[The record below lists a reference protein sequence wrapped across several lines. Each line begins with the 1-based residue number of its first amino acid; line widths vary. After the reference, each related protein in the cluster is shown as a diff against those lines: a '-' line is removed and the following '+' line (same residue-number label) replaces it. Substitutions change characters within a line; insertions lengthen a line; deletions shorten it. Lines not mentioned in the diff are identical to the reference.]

1 MQNKLLMIILDNL
14 PLVIASGNEGK
25 IKEFKKLLDD
35 FPIDLCTQPVGFE
48 IEETGNTFMENARIK
63 AIAVSQ
69 ATGNMSLA
77 DDSGLS
83 VDALGGAPGVYSSRY
98 ASSDKQ
104 RIEKL
109 LVELKPFSNRKA
121 KFECALCIAS
131 KEKVLIEVSG
141 FCEGL
146 ISFYPKGTN
155 GFGYDPIFEVS
166 GLGKTY
172 AEMDY
177 EGKKHIGHRGNAFK
191 LLIPKL
197 KKLLNS
203 TEN

>member
-1 MQNKLLMIILDNL
+1 LDNL
-14 PLVIASGNEGK
+14 PLLIASGNKGK
-25 IKEFKKLLDD
+25 IREFKKLLGD
-35 FPIDLCTQPVGFE
+35 FPFDILTQPVGFE
-48 IEETGNTFMENARIK
+48 IEETGNSFVENARIK

-69 ATGNMSLA
+69 ATGNLSLA

-83 VDALGGAPGVYSSRY
+83 VDALGGAPGIYSSRY

-131 KEKVLIEVSG
+131 GEKVLIEVSG

-146 ISFYPKGTN
+146 ITFSPRGKN
-155 GFGYDPIFEVS
+155 GFGYDPIFEVA
-166 GLGKTY
+166 GLGETY
-172 AEMDY
+172 AEMDH
-177 EGKKHIGHRGNAFK
+177 ERKKHIGHRGNAFQ
-191 LLIPKL
+191 LLIPEL
-197 KKLLNS
+197 KKLLTS
-203 TEN
+203 KEN

>member
-1 MQNKLLMIILDNL
+1 MDNV
-14 PLVIASGNEGK
+14 PLVIASGNRGK
-25 IKEFKKLLDD
+25 VGEFKKLLED
-35 FPIDLCTQPVGFE
+35 FPIDLLTQPVGFE
-48 IEETGNTFMENARIK
+48 IEETGSTFMENARIK

-69 ATGNMSLA
+69 ATGNLSLA

-83 VDALGGAPGVYSSRY
+83 VEALGGAPGIYSSRY

-109 LVELKPFSNRKA
+109 LAELKPFSNRKA

-131 KEKVLIEVSG
+131 GEKVLIEVSG

-146 ISFYPKGTN
+146 ITFCPKGKN

-172 AEMDY
+172 AEMDH
-177 EGKKHIGHRGNAFK
+177 EKKKHIGHRGNAFK
-191 LLIPKL
+191 MLIPEL
-197 KKLLNS
+197 KKLLTS
-203 TEN
+203 IEN

>member
-1 MQNKLLMIILDNL
+1 MDNV
-14 PLVIASGNEGK
+14 PLVIASGNKGK
-25 IKEFKKLLDD
+25 IGEFKKLLDD
-35 FPIDLCTQPVGFE
+35 FPIDLLTQPVGFE
-48 IEETGNTFMENARIK
+48 IEETGSTFMENARIK

-69 ATGNMSLA
+69 ATGNLSLA

-83 VDALGGAPGVYSSRY
+83 VEALGGAPGIYSSRY

-109 LVELKPFSNRKA
+109 LAELKPFSNRKA

-131 KEKVLIEVSG
+131 GEKVLIEVSG

-146 ISFYPKGTN
+146 ITFFPKGQN

-166 GLGKTY
+166 GLGETY
-172 AEMDY
+172 AEMDHQK
-177 EGKKHIGHRGNAFK
+177 KKHIGHRGNAFK

-197 KKLLNS
+197 KQLLGS
-203 TEN
+203 MKK

>member
-1 MQNKLLMIILDNL
+1 MDNV
-14 PLVIASGNEGK
+14 PLVIASGNKGK
-25 IKEFKKLLDD
+25 IGEFKKLLDD
-35 FPIDLCTQPVGFE
+35 FPIDLLTQPVGFE
-48 IEETGNTFMENARIK
+48 IEETGSTFMENARIK

-69 ATGNMSLA
+69 ATGNLSLA

-83 VDALGGAPGVYSSRY
+83 VEALGGAPGIYSSRY

-109 LVELKPFSNRKA
+109 LAELKPFSNRKA

-131 KEKVLIEVSG
+131 GEKVLIEVSG

-146 ISFYPKGTN
+146 ITFFPKGEN

-166 GLGKTY
+166 GLGETY
-172 AEMDY
+172 AEMDH
-177 EGKKHIGHRGNAFK
+177 EKKKHIGHRGNAFK

-197 KKLLNS
+197 KQLLGLMKK
-203 TEN
+203 

>member
-1 MQNKLLMIILDNL
+1 MDNF
-14 PLVIASGNEGK
+14 PLVIASGNQGK
-25 IKEFKKLLDD
+25 IGEFKKLLDD
-35 FPIDLCTQPVGFE
+35 FPFDLLTQPVGFE

-69 ATGNMSLA
+69 ATGNLSLA

-83 VDALGGAPGVYSSRY
+83 VESLGGAPGIYSSRY
-98 ASSDKQ
+98 ANSDKE

-109 LVELKPFSNRKA
+109 LSELKPFPNRKA

-131 KEKVLIEVSG
+131 GEKVMIEVSG

-146 ISFYPKGTN
+146 ITFSAKGKN

-166 GLGKTY
+166 ELGKTF
-172 AEMDY
+172 AEMDH
-177 EGKKHIGHRGNAFK
+177 ETKKHFGHRGNAFK
-191 LLIPKL
+191 LLKPEL
-197 KKLLNS
+197 KKLLKLMRN
-203 TEN
+203 

>member
-1 MQNKLLMIILDNL
+1 MDNV
-14 PLVIASGNEGK
+14 PLVIASGNKGK
-25 IKEFKKLLDD
+25 IGEFKKLLDD
-35 FPIDLCTQPVGFE
+35 FPIDLLTQPVGFE
-48 IEETGNTFMENARIK
+48 IEETGSTFMENARIK

-69 ATGNMSLA
+69 ATGNLSLA

-83 VDALGGAPGVYSSRY
+83 VEALGGAPGIYSSRY

-109 LVELKPFSNRKA
+109 LAELKPFSNRKA

-131 KEKVLIEVSG
+131 GEKVLIEVSG

-146 ISFYPKGTN
+146 ITLFPKGQN

-166 GLGKTY
+166 GLGETY
-172 AEMDY
+172 AEIDH
-177 EGKKHIGHRGNAFK
+177 EKKKQIGHRGSAFK
-191 LLIPKL
+191 LLKPKL
-197 KKLLNS
+197 KKLFNL
-203 TEN
+203 

>member
-1 MQNKLLMIILDNL
+1 MDNV
-14 PLVIASGNEGK
+14 PLVIASGNKGK
-25 IKEFKKLLDD
+25 IGEFKKLLED
-35 FPIDLCTQPVGFE
+35 FPIDLLTQPVGFE

-69 ATGNMSLA
+69 ATGNLSLA

-83 VDALGGAPGVYSSRY
+83 VEALGGAPGIYSSRY

-109 LVELKPFSNRKA
+109 LAELKPFSNRKA

-131 KEKVLIEVSG
+131 GEKVLIEVSG

-146 ISFYPKGTN
+146 ITFFPKGQN

-166 GLGKTY
+166 GLGETY
-172 AEMDY
+172 AEMDH
-177 EGKKHIGHRGNAFK
+177 EKKKHIGHRGNAFK
-191 LLIPKL
+191 LLIPEL
-197 KKLLNS
+197 KKLLGS
-203 TEN
+203 MKK

>member
-1 MQNKLLMIILDNL
+1 MDNV
-14 PLVIASGNEGK
+14 PLVIASGNKGK
-25 IKEFKKLLDD
+25 IGEFKKLLDD
-35 FPIDLCTQPVGFE
+35 FPFELLTQPVGFE

-69 ATGNMSLA
+69 ATGKLSLA

-83 VDALGGAPGVYSSRY
+83 VEALGGAPGIYSSRY

-109 LVELKPFSNRKA
+109 LADLKPFSNRKA

-131 KEKVLIEVSG
+131 GEKVLIEVSG

-146 ISFYPKGTN
+146 ITFFPKGEN

-166 GLGKTY
+166 GLGETY
-172 AEMDY
+172 AEMDHQK
-177 EGKKHIGHRGNAFK
+177 KKHIGHRGNAFK
-191 LLIPKL
+191 LLIPEL
-197 KKLLNS
+197 NQLLGSMKK
-203 TEN
+203 

>member
-1 MQNKLLMIILDNL
+1 MDNV
-14 PLVIASGNEGK
+14 PLVIASGNKGK
-25 IKEFKKLLDD
+25 IEEFKKLLDD
-35 FPIDLCTQPVGFE
+35 FPIDLLTQPVGFE
-48 IEETGNTFMENARIK
+48 IEETGSTFMENARIK

-69 ATGNMSLA
+69 ATGNLSLA

-83 VDALGGAPGVYSSRY
+83 VEALGGAPGIYSSRY

-109 LVELKPFSNRKA
+109 LAELKPFSNRKA

-131 KEKVLIEVSG
+131 GEKVLIEVSG

-146 ISFYPKGTN
+146 ITFFPKGQN

-166 GLGKTY
+166 GLGETY
-172 AEMDY
+172 AEMDH
-177 EGKKHIGHRGNAFK
+177 EKKKHIGHRGNAFK

-197 KKLLNS
+197 KQLLGS
-203 TEN
+203 MKK

>member
-1 MQNKLLMIILDNL
+1 MDNV
-14 PLVIASGNEGK
+14 PLVIASSNKGK
-25 IKEFKKLLDD
+25 IGEFKKLLDD
-35 FPIDLCTQPVGFE
+35 FPIDLLTQPVGFE
-48 IEETGNTFMENARIK
+48 IEETGSTFMENARIK

-69 ATGNMSLA
+69 ATGNLSLA

-83 VDALGGAPGVYSSRY
+83 VEALGGAPGIYSSRY

-109 LVELKPFSNRKA
+109 LAELKPFSNRKA

-131 KEKVLIEVSG
+131 GEKVLIEVSG

-146 ISFYPKGTN
+146 ITFFPKGQN

-166 GLGKTY
+166 GLGETY
-172 AEMDY
+172 AEMDH
-177 EGKKHIGHRGNAFK
+177 EKKKHIGHRGNAFK

-197 KKLLNS
+197 KQLLGS
-203 TEN
+203 MKK

>member
-1 MQNKLLMIILDNL
+1 MDNL
-14 PLVIASGNEGK
+14 PLLIASGNKGK
-25 IKEFKKLLDD
+25 IREFKKLLGD
-35 FPIDLCTQPVGFE
+35 FPFDVLTQPDGFE
-48 IEETGNTFMENARIK
+48 IEETGNSFLENARIK
-63 AIAVSQ
+63 AIAVSKE
-69 ATGNMSLA
+69 TGCLSLA

-83 VDALGGAPGVYSSRY
+83 VEALGGAPGIHSSRY

-109 LVELKPFSNRKA
+109 LAELKPFSNRKA

-131 KEKVLIEVSG
+131 GEKVLIEVSG

-146 ISFYPKGTN
+146 ITFFPKGEN

-172 AEMDY
+172 AEMDH
-177 EGKKHIGHRGNAFK
+177 EKKKHIGHRGNAFK
-191 LLIPKL
+191 LLIPEL
-197 KKLLNS
+197 KKLLGS
-203 TEN
+203 MKK

>member
-1 MQNKLLMIILDNL
+1 MDNV
-14 PLVIASGNEGK
+14 PLVIASGNKGK
-25 IKEFKKLLDD
+25 IGEFKKLLED
-35 FPIDLCTQPVGFE
+35 FPIDLLTQPVGFE

-69 ATGNMSLA
+69 ATGNLSLA

-83 VDALGGAPGVYSSRY
+83 VEALGGAPGIYSSRY

-109 LVELKPFSNRKA
+109 LAELKPFSNRKA
-121 KFECALCIAS
+121 KFECALCIAIG
-131 KEKVLIEVSG
+131 EKVLIEVSG

-146 ISFYPKGTN
+146 ITFFPKGEN

-166 GLGKTY
+166 GLGETY
-172 AEMDY
+172 AEMDH
-177 EGKKHIGHRGNAFK
+177 EKKKHIGHRGNAFK

-197 KKLLNS
+197 KQLLGS
-203 TEN
+203 MKK

>member
-1 MQNKLLMIILDNL
+1 LDNV
-14 PLVIASGNEGK
+14 PLVIASGNKGK
-25 IKEFKKLLDD
+25 IGEFKKLLED
-35 FPIDLCTQPVGFE
+35 FPIDLLTQPVGFE
-48 IEETGNTFMENARIK
+48 IEETGSTFMENARIK

-69 ATGNMSLA
+69 ATGNLSLA

-83 VDALGGAPGVYSSRY
+83 VEALGGAPGIYSSRY

-109 LVELKPFSNRKA
+109 LAELKPFSNRKA

-131 KEKVLIEVSG
+131 GEKVLIEVSG

-146 ISFYPKGTN
+146 ITFFPKGQN

-166 GLGKTY
+166 GLGETY
-172 AEMDY
+172 AEMDH
-177 EGKKHIGHRGNAFK
+177 EKKKHIGHRGNAFK

-197 KKLLNS
+197 KQLLGS
-203 TEN
+203 MKK

>member
-1 MQNKLLMIILDNL
+1 MDNL
-14 PLVIASGNEGK
+14 PLVIASGNQGK
-25 IKEFKKLLDD
+25 IGEFKKLLDD
-35 FPIDLCTQPVGFE
+35 FPFDLLTQPVGFE

-69 ATGNMSLA
+69 ATGNLSLA

-83 VDALGGAPGVYSSRY
+83 VESLGGAPGIYSSRY
-98 ASSDKQ
+98 ANSDEE

-109 LVELKPFSNRKA
+109 LAELKPFQNRKA

-131 KEKVLIEVSG
+131 GGKALIEVSG

-146 ISFYPKGTN
+146 ITLSPKGKN

-166 GLGKTY
+166 GLSETY
-172 AEMDY
+172 AEMDH
-177 EGKKHIGHRGNAFK
+177 EKKKDIGHRGNAFK
-191 LLIPKL
+191 LLIPEL
-197 KKLLNS
+197 RKLLNQ
-203 TEN
+203 

>member
-1 MQNKLLMIILDNL
+1 LDNL
-14 PLVIASGNEGK
+14 PLLIASGNKGK
-25 IKEFKKLLDD
+25 IREFKKLLGD
-35 FPIDLCTQPVGFE
+35 FPFDVLTQPDGFE
-48 IEETGNTFMENARIK
+48 IEETGNSFMENARIK

-69 ATGNMSLA
+69 ATGNLSLA

-83 VDALGGAPGVYSSRY
+83 VEALGGAPGIHSSRY

-131 KEKVLIEVSG
+131 GEEVLIEVSG
-141 FCEGL
+141 FCEGV
-146 ISFYPKGTN
+146 IIFSPRGKN

-166 GLGKTY
+166 GLGETY
-172 AEMDY
+172 AEMDH
-177 EGKKHIGHRGNAFK
+177 ERKKHIGHRGIAFK

-197 KKLLNS
+197 KKLLIS
-203 TEN
+203 KEN

>member
-1 MQNKLLMIILDNL
+1 MDNV
-14 PLVIASGNEGK
+14 PLVIASGNKGK
-25 IKEFKKLLDD
+25 IGEFKKLLDD
-35 FPIDLCTQPVGFE
+35 FPIDLLTQPVGFE
-48 IEETGNTFMENARIK
+48 IEETGSTFMENARIK

-69 ATGNMSLA
+69 ATGNLSLA

-83 VDALGGAPGVYSSRY
+83 VEALGGAPGIYSSRY

-109 LVELKPFSNRKA
+109 LAELKPFSNRKA

-131 KEKVLIEVSG
+131 GEKVLIEVSG

-146 ISFYPKGTN
+146 ITFFPKGEN

-166 GLGKTY
+166 GLGETY
-172 AEMDY
+172 AEMDH
-177 EGKKHIGHRGNAFK
+177 EKKKHIGHRGNAFK
-191 LLIPKL
+191 LLIQKL
-197 KKLLNS
+197 KQLLGS
-203 TEN
+203 MKK

>member
-1 MQNKLLMIILDNL
+1 MDNV
-14 PLVIASGNEGK
+14 PLVIASGNKGK
-25 IKEFKKLLDD
+25 IGEFKKLLDD
-35 FPIDLCTQPVGFE
+35 FPIDLLTQPVGFE
-48 IEETGNTFMENARIK
+48 IEETGSTFMENARIK

-69 ATGNMSLA
+69 ATGNLSLA

-83 VDALGGAPGVYSSRY
+83 VEALGGAPGIYSSRY

-109 LVELKPFSNRKA
+109 LAELKPFSNRKA

-131 KEKVLIEVSG
+131 GEKVLIEVSG

-146 ISFYPKGTN
+146 ITFFPKGQN

-166 GLGKTY
+166 GLGETY
-172 AEMDY
+172 AEMDHAK
-177 EGKKHIGHRGNAFK
+177 KKHIGHRGNAFK
-191 LLIPKL
+191 LLIPEL
-197 KKLLNS
+197 KKLLVS
-203 TEN
+203 IEK

>member
-1 MQNKLLMIILDNL
+1 MDNV
-14 PLVIASGNEGK
+14 PLVIASGNKGK
-25 IKEFKKLLDD
+25 IGEFKKLLDD
-35 FPIDLCTQPVGFE
+35 FPIDLLTQPVGFE
-48 IEETGNTFMENARIK
+48 IEETGSTFMENARIK

-69 ATGNMSLA
+69 VTGNLSLA

-83 VDALGGAPGVYSSRY
+83 VEALGGAPGIYSSRY

-109 LVELKPFSNRKA
+109 LAELKPFSNRKA

-131 KEKVLIEVSG
+131 GEKVLIEVSG

-146 ISFYPKGTN
+146 ITFFPKGEN

-166 GLGKTY
+166 GLGETY
-172 AEMDY
+172 AEMDK
-177 EGKKHIGHRGNAFK
+177 EKKKHIGHRGNAFK

-197 KKLLNS
+197 KQLLGS
-203 TEN
+203 MKK

>member
-1 MQNKLLMIILDNL
+1 MDNV
-14 PLVIASGNEGK
+14 PLVIASGNKGK
-25 IKEFKKLLDD
+25 IGELKQLLDD
-35 FPIDLCTQPVGFE
+35 FPIDLLTQPVGFE

-69 ATGNMSLA
+69 ATGNLSLA

-83 VDALGGAPGVYSSRY
+83 VEALGGAPGIYSSRY

-109 LVELKPFSNRKA
+109 LAELKPFSNRKA

-131 KEKVLIEVSG
+131 GEKVLIEVSG

-146 ISFYPKGTN
+146 ITFFPKGQN

-166 GLGKTY
+166 GLGETY
-172 AEMDY
+172 AEMDHQK
-177 EGKKHIGHRGNAFK
+177 KKHIGHRGNAFK

-197 KKLLNS
+197 KQLLGS
-203 TEN
+203 MKK

>member
-1 MQNKLLMIILDNL
+1 MDNV
-14 PLVIASGNEGK
+14 PLVIASGNKGK
-25 IKEFKKLLDD
+25 IGEFKKLLND
-35 FPIDLCTQPVGFE
+35 FPIDLLTQPVGFE
-48 IEETGNTFMENARIK
+48 IEETGSTFMENARIK

-69 ATGNMSLA
+69 ATGNLSLA

-83 VDALGGAPGVYSSRY
+83 VEALGGAPGIYSSRY

-109 LVELKPFSNRKA
+109 LAELKPFSNRKA

-131 KEKVLIEVSG
+131 GEQVLIEVSG

-146 ISFYPKGTN
+146 ITFFPKGEN

-166 GLGKTY
+166 GLGETY
-172 AEMDY
+172 AEMDH
-177 EGKKHIGHRGNAFK
+177 EKKKHIGHRGNAFK

-197 KKLLNS
+197 KQLLGSMKN
-203 TEN
+203 